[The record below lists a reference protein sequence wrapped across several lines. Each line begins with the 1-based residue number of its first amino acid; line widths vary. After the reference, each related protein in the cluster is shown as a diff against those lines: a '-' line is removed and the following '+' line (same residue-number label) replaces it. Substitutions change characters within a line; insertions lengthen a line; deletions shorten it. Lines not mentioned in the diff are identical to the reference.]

1 MKILAIRGKNLASLE
16 GRFEVDF
23 TTGPLLPAGIFAITG
38 STGSGKTTL
47 LDALCLALFDN
58 TPRMSRAAEN
68 NIAILDV
75 GDKTINQKDSRTL
88 LRRGTAEGYAEVEFL
103 SVAGEKFR
111 ATWSVKRA
119 RGRVDGSLQNTDI
132 RLLNLSSGNE
142 EQGRKTEL
150 LARIVEL
157 TGLTFE
163 QFTRTVLLPQGD
175 FAAFLKARQ
184 SEKAELLE
192 KLTGTGVY
200 SRISVLIYEKT
211 RHAEQEYL
219 ALKER
224 IKDVELLSDEQITD
238 YHTEKNQA
246 ESQSALLKAQ
256 RSRRDTKIKWWDD
269 LDALSRNYDRAKQS
283 LADIQSRIAGA
294 QPRYDYMARMDSVQD
309 IRDAFNEHLF
319 SKKQL
324 DEKQFLL
331 KQKTS
336 EWDDNAR
343 TLAQVDSAYLL
354 LLEEQEKL
362 DRIIAETEPEI
373 IRARELDVRI
383 AGAQTNAEEAEKEWM
398 AARSAKERMEKNIH
412 ALTKEIESAQ
422 ANADKLA
429 AWFDQRQIY
438 REIIPQNEWILSLL
452 DDAKAASAQS
462 RENRN
467 RQNENERLLET
478 ETNKL
483 AALNAEAERLNN
495 LLPAEIALLRAGL
508 KEGTPCPVCGS
519 LHHPL
524 SNVSGEQSLKEKEL
538 NTAKQRVWDE
548 RNALTETI
556 AKRKTEIARL
566 QALAGNYSRQAAGTL
581 EKAGAT
587 LSRLPS
593 WRTAFE
599 QGVLQ
604 NQIKEIAR
612 QWNVFSEEKTRTEGL
627 RNNHI
632 ILLQSEQNNLV
643 EANANAEGKEKKAN
657 EITAS
662 RDDLLARRKSLLKG
676 KSVDELTAYFSGEKK
691 KMLETVKKSADDKNL
706 LTSKQEMLK
715 GAIAQITHEIARLT
729 QQCHLLQQTIDAWIA
744 GKQGSINAE
753 QLAGLLSKD
762 KQWIQT
768 ERAFL
773 NELKEQETAGKAT
786 VEERKKNLDT
796 HNRAEIKPSGDS
808 ETKELLLERQTQ
820 ANHLIEQTT
829 GRIAEINAALTAHN
843 KGKERIKAFEKELSG
858 KAVSAE
864 NWKKLNELFGSAS
877 GSKFKEIAQGYTL
890 DLLLTHANRHLQ
902 ELSRRYVLQRIP
914 ETLAL
919 QVADLDMLGEIRTVH
934 SLSGGESFLISLA
947 LALGLSSL
955 MSNRM
960 KIESLFI
967 DEGFGSLDTE
977 TLRIAMDA
985 LEKLQ
990 MQGHKIGVISHVAE
1004 MTERIV
1010 TQIRVIKT
1018 ANGRSK
1024 IEITG
1029 KP

>member
-1 MKILAIRGKNLASLE
+1 MRITAIRGKNLASLE
-16 GRFEVDF
+16 GAFELDF
-23 TTGPLLPAGIFAITG
+23 TAEPLSSAGIFTITG

-68 NIAILDV
+68 NISILDV

-88 LRRGTAEGYAEVEFL
+88 LRRGTAEGYAEVDFL
-103 SVAGEKFR
+103 SVRGEKFR

-119 RGRVDGSLQNTDI
+119 RGRVDGSLQNAEM
-132 RLLNLSSGNE
+132 RLLNLSSRNE
-142 EQGRKTEL
+142 EPGRKTEL

-211 RHAEQEYL
+211 KNAEQEYL
-219 ALKER
+219 AVKER
-224 IKDVELLSDEQITD
+224 IKDVELLTGEQIEAC
-238 YHTEKNQA
+238 HTEKKQA
-246 ESQSALLKAQ
+246 EEQSAFLKTQLTLLAA
-256 RSRRDTKIKWWDD
+256 KIKWLDD
-269 LDALSRNYDRAKQS
+269 RDTLSRNRDSAMQS
-283 LADIQSRIAGA
+283 LADIRGRIAEA
-294 QPRYDYMARMDSVQD
+294 RPRYDYMARMDSVQD
-309 IRDAFNEHLF
+309 IRDSFNEYRLAR
-319 SKKQL
+319 KQL
-324 DEKQFLL
+324 EESQSLL
-331 KQKTS
+331 AQKTG
-336 EWDDNAR
+336 ELEDGAR
-343 TLAQVDSAYLL
+343 KLAQADKDHLL

-362 DRIIAETEPEI
+362 DRVIAETEPEI

-383 AGAQTNAEEAEKEWM
+383 AGAETNAKEAEKERK
-398 AARSAKERMEKNIH
+398 AARLTKERVEKNIQ
-412 ALTKEIESAQ
+412 ALTKEIETAR
-422 ANADKLA
+422 ADADKLA
-429 AWFDQRQIY
+429 AWFDKHQAYKQIV
-438 REIIPQNEWILSLL
+438 PQSEWIVSLL
-452 DDAKAASAQS
+452 DDAKAASVQS
-462 RENRN
+462 RENAD
-467 RQNENERLLET
+467 RQKENERLLEA
-478 ETNKL
+478 ETIRL
-483 AALNAEAERLNN
+483 AALGAEAERLNS

-524 SNVSGEQSLKEKEL
+524 PNVSGEQSLKEKEL
-538 NTAKQRVWDE
+538 NKAKQTVSNE
-548 RNALTETI
+548 IAACTETL

-566 QALAGNYSRQAAGTL
+566 QALAGNYARQATGAL
-581 EKAGAT
+581 EKAGAALST
-587 LSRLPS
+587 LPA
-593 WRTAFE
+593 WEPGFE

-604 NQIKEIAR
+604 NQIKETAR
-612 QWNVFSEEKTRTEGL
+612 QWIAFSEEITRAEGR
-627 RNNHI
+627 RNSKE
-632 ILLQSEQNNLV
+632 ILLRSEQSNLA
-643 EANANAEGKEKKAN
+643 EASANAEAKERKAN
-657 EITAS
+657 EATAL
-662 RDDLLARRKSLLKG
+662 RDDWLARRKSLLKG
-676 KSVDELTAYFSGEKK
+676 RPVDEFTAYFSGEKK
-691 KMLETVKKSADDKNL
+691 KMLETVRKSAEDKNQL
-706 LTSKQEMLK
+706 ASKQEMLK
-715 GAIAQITHEIARLT
+715 GTIAQITHETARFT
-729 QQCHLLQQTIDAWIA
+729 QQCRLLQQTIDEWIA
-744 GKQGSINAE
+744 GKQGRIDTE
-753 QLAGLLSKD
+753 QLAGLLSRD
-762 KQWIQT
+762 KQWIQA

-773 NELKEQETAGKAT
+773 NGLKEQETAAGAT
-786 VEERKKNLDT
+786 VKERNKNLDA
-796 HNRAEIKPSGDS
+796 HLRAEIKPAGDS
-808 ETKELLLERQTQ
+808 ETKDLLLEKQAQ
-820 ANHLIEQTT
+820 ANDLIEQAA
-829 GRIAEINAALTAHN
+829 GRIAGMNAALATHSR
-843 KGKERIKAFEKELSG
+843 GQERIKAFEKELSV
-858 KAVSAE
+858 KAVSTE
-864 NWKKLNELFGSAS
+864 NWKKLNELFGSAT

-890 DLLLTHANRHLQ
+890 DLLLTHANRHLE

-914 ETLAL
+914 DTLAL

-967 DEGFGSLDTE
+967 DEGFGSLDAD
-977 TLRIAMDA
+977 TLRVAMDA

-1010 TQIRVIKT
+1010 TQVRVIKT
-1018 ANGRSK
+1018 ANGRSR